1 VEEGSSDAAYRRI
14 RGDLILGRL
23 APGTKL
29 GLEGLRPIYGAGVA
43 TLREALNR
51 LASEGLVLA
60 EGQRGFAVAPVS
72 AADFREVAALRLL
85 LECHAAQASFAAGGL
100 DWEGEVVGTH
110 HKLAAMEH
118 RLLAGQAADAALWK
132 RYDRDFHHVLIAACG
147 SATLLEA
154 YAGAYDRYLRYQM
167 VAVVFRGAV
176 AAEQHAALL
185 GCALRRDAAGA
196 CAILAAHVDGCVEH
210 VVRTGAL
217 APFAPRSRRATSAPA
232 VEPERPEMA
241 GERAYRLVRG
251 DILRGI
257 LAPGQKLKLDALRD
271 RYGAGISTLREVLS
285 RLTAERLILAEGQRG
300 FEVAPLSAG
309 NLRELAS
316 LRLLLEGHALDQAFR
331 AGDMEWEARVLAAH
345 HDLAQMQDRLRA
357 GEAAVLDQWR
367 RCDAQFHQALISAC
381 GSRTLMATHAAVFDR
396 YLRYQNIALGF
407 RGDIA
412 VREHRALL
420 DAALRRDAAA
430 ARQVLAAHI
439 GGGVDQALAS
449 GTIGGATGGATGST
463 TGGTGPVTPAAAA
476 GPAACRA

>member
-1 VEEGSSDAAYRRI
+1 MEEGSSDAAYHRI

-43 TLREALNR
+43 ALREALNR

-72 AADFREVAALRLL
+72 AEDFREVAALRLL
-85 LECHAAQASFAAGGL
+85 LEGHAIGAAFAAGDL
-100 DWEGEVVGTH
+100 DWEGEVVGAH
-110 HKLAAMEH
+110 HRLATVER
-118 RLLAGQAADAALWK
+118 RLLAGQQADAALWK
-132 RYDRDFHHVLIAACG
+132 RYDREFHHGLIAACG
-147 SATLLEA
+147 SPALLET
-154 YAGAYDRYLRYQM
+154 YAAAYDRYLRYQM

-185 GCALRRDAAGA
+185 ACALRRDAAGA
-196 CAILAAHVDGCVEH
+196 CAILAAHVDGCVDH

-217 APFAPRSRRATSAPA
+217 APFAARSRRVTGSAKATA
-232 VEPERPEMA
+232 RPGPDAARSELA
-241 GERAYRLVRG
+241 GERAYRLIRG
-251 DILRGI
+251 DILRGT
-257 LAPGQKLKLDALRD
+257 LAPGQKMKLDGLRD
-271 RYGAGISTLREVLS
+271 RYGAGISTLREALS
-285 RLTAERLILAEGQRG
+285 RLTAEHLILAEGQRG
-300 FEVAPLSAG
+300 FEVAPLSAA
-309 NLRELAS
+309 NLRDLAS
-316 LRLLLEGHALDQAFR
+316 LRLLLEGHALDHAFH
-331 AGDMEWEARVLAAH
+331 AGDVEWEARVVAAH
-345 HDLAQMQDRLRA
+345 HKLAQLQDRLRE
-357 GEAAVLDQWR
+357 GEAAALDQWR
-367 RCDAQFHQALISAC
+367 RFDAQFHQTLISAC

-412 VREHRALL
+412 VQEHRALL

-449 GTIGGATGGATGST
+449 GAIGRAGAAS
-463 TGGTGPVTPAAAA
+463 PPA
-476 GPAACRA
+476 GPAARRA